1 MFSAPSSPSPHDRE
15 TAAPGSSDGEILD
28 VVLIGGGIMSA
39 TLGAML
45 AELQPDWSMRLYER
59 RDGLAEESSGPWN
72 NAGTGHAGYCELN
85 YMPDPADG
93 AKAAEISRQFLL
105 SRQFWASLVAD
116 GSLPTPERFVNPTP
130 HLDLVFGEADVAMLR
145 ERVATLRQ
153 SPLFSGMEYSEDP
166 AVIEGWA
173 PLTMRGRPAGE
184 PVAASRIDTGT
195 DVDFGALSHGLIGL
209 ASEAGT
215 DVRLGHEVTR
225 LRRQPNGLWSLR
237 VRDLATGHSYRVRS
251 RFVFVGAGGYALR
264 MLQRARLPEVR
275 GYAVFPLGAQFLRC
289 DAPAVVAQHEAKVY
303 SQAAVGAPPMSV
315 PHLDKRV
322 VNGEAAL
329 LFGPYATF
337 STKLLK
343 HGRLTD
349 LFTTIR
355 LRNLPALVGVGAQNL
370 PLVGYLLRELLASR
384 NKKLAELRRF
394 YPEANGDDWALI
406 DAGQRAQL
414 IKPHPK
420 KWGVLTF
427 GTELVS
433 GAGGSIAGLL
443 GASPGASTAVPIMLE
458 LLETC
463 FPEQWPEWRTQLGAR
478 IPGID
483 TPVDASQD
491 TVDAVINATASAL
504 GLSTETVDTK

>member
-1 MFSAPSSPSPHDRE
+1 MSDQSRPAPRP
-15 TAAPGSSDGEILD
+15 AAEEILD

-59 RDGLAEESSGPWN
+59 RDGLAEESSDPWN

-93 AKAAEISRQFLL
+93 AKAADISRQFLL
-105 SRQFWASLVAD
+105 SRQFWASLVAE
-116 GSLPTPERFVNPTP
+116 GALPEAGDFVNPTP
-130 HLDLVFGEADVAMLR
+130 HMDLVFGAKDVAALR
-145 ERVATLRQ
+145 QRVETLRR
-153 SPLFSGMEYSEDP
+153 SPLFATMEYSEDP
-166 AVIEGWA
+166 AVIERWA
-173 PLTMRGRPAGE
+173 PLTMRGRTGDE
-184 PVAASRIDTGT
+184 PVAASRIATGT
-195 DVDFGALSHGLIGL
+195 DVDFGALSRGLI
-209 ASEAGT
+209 ARSERSGAE
-215 DVRLGHEVTR
+215 VRTGHEVTR
-225 LRRQPNGLWSLR
+225 LRRQANGLWSLR
-237 VRDLATGHSYRVRS
+237 VRDLATGRSHTARS

-264 MLQRARLPEVR
+264 MLQRAKLPEVR

-289 DAPAVVAQHEAKVY
+289 DTPEIVAQHEAKVY

-322 VNGEAAL
+322 VDGEGAL

-343 HGRLTD
+343 HGRLSD

-355 LRNLPALVGVGAQNL
+355 ARNLPSLVGVGVQNL
-370 PLVGYLLRELLASR
+370 PLVGYLVRELLASR
-384 NKKLAELRRF
+384 KRKLAELRRF
-394 YPEANGDDWALI
+394 YPEARDADWTLI

-427 GTELVS
+427 GTELVT
-433 GAGGSIAGLL
+433 GGGGSVAGLL

-463 FPEQWPEWRTQLGAR
+463 FPEQWPDWRERLVTR

-483 TPVDASQD
+483 APVDAD
-491 TVDAVINATASAL
+491 RGTVDAVIEATAAAL
-504 GLSTETVDTK
+504 GLRQRSAAIG